1 MTLFFVGRC
10 VATAPKHPPVDVRF
24 TPKSD
29 QMLHCR
35 EMTLWAR
42 SDHSVPRQKGSHSS
56 ASSVRVQQDLEGE
69 RPKPGVATDGGK
81 RHVGHPGPKP
91 VQVYWAQSW

>member
-35 EMTLWAR
+35 EMTLWAMNGLMHCSKLGR
-42 SDHSVPRQKGSHSS
+42 DSR
-56 ASSVRVQQDLEGE
+56 
-69 RPKPGVATDGGK
+69 
-81 RHVGHPGPKP
+81 
-91 VQVYWAQSW
+91 